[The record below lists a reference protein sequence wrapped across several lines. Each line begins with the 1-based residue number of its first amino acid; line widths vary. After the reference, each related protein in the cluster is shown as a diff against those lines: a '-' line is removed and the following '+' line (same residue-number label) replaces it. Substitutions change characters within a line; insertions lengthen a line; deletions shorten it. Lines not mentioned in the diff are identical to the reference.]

1 MDNEDPGKKSLGSEL
16 YKQANLN
23 VDSSMRSRI
32 SSQTAE
38 QPITRDESNLVNN
51 LLPHPYH
58 LNFYFFF
65 CNLFEF
71 IIILNID
78 NNRYLDIIFKFLNY
92 YKYI

>member
-51 LLPHPYH
+51 LLFKGGKGH
-58 LNFYFFF
+58 LHDSWKQGFYFDEK
-65 CNLFEF
+65 L
-71 IIILNID
+71 
-78 NNRYLDIIFKFLNY
+78 
-92 YKYI
+92 KYGIY